1 MVSIKD
7 TSLYSEVIKEFNH
20 SFGDMFVFQGYM
32 VVEIKEGIVVNWED
46 HVKVLSTDIKKFA
59 GNKGRDFIL
68 ISNRINSYSVIA
80 SDWLKFFGNGYNLKD
95 YLIVSNEKTANLGVM
110 TENLFFNKKIKKFNS
125 LYTAVNYVKSGLIEI
140 K

>member
-1 MVSIKD
+1 MISIKD

-20 SFGDMFVFQGYM
+20 PFGNMFVFQGHM
-32 VVEIKEGIVVNWED
+32 IVEINEGIVVNWED
-46 HVKVLSTDIKKFA
+46 HVKVLSIDIEKFVGA
-59 GNKGRDFIL
+59 KGKDLIL

-80 SDWLKFFGNGYNLKD
+80 SDWLKFFKNSYNLRA
-95 YLIVSNEKTANLGVM
+95 YLIVSDEKTAKLGVM

-125 LYTAVNYVKSGLIEI
+125 LYTAVNYIKSGLVEI

>member
-1 MVSIKD
+1 MISVKD

-20 SFGDMFVFQGYM
+20 SFGSMFVFQGYM
-32 VVEIKEGIVVNWED
+32 IVEINEGIVVNWED
-46 HVKVLSTDIKKFA
+46 HVKVFSNDIKKFV
-59 GNKGRDFIL
+59 GTKGKDLIL

-80 SDWLKFFGNGYNLKD
+80 SDWLKFFKNNYNLKA

-125 LYTAVNYVKSGLIEI
+125 LYTAVNYVKSGLIEV